1 MSRIPS
7 GWGGAKRILAAMPGS
22 SGRRQHFEL
31 CALSGRGQTPVVGHD
46 GLKVFADRQRGGQ
59 VNGVERPER
68 CGIERR
74 RAREDTAIDVHEI
87 DPGKDVS
94 GPPARARAEAGS
106 AQRSEEHTS
115 ELQSQSNLVCRLLLE
130 KKNKKIAKSFLVNK
144 YVLHYVDTLHRRVLR
159 AENAKIDDIN
169 ATLSTLSI

>member
-7 GWGGAKRILAAMPGS
+7 GWRGAKRILAAMPGS

-130 KKNKKIAKSFLVNK
+130 KKNKKIAKYRTPALITSPF
-144 YVLHYVDTLHRRVLR
+144 RPPP
-159 AENAKIDDIN
+159 A
-169 ATLSTLSI
+169 